1 MNIQCHFRTSRSAPQ
16 CCLSAVS
23 SALQQQLFLLN
34 GTFLAQWQPAVLT
47 ALAPGPTEGANL
59 VAACSL
65 PVALLRTA
73 GRCQWP
79 CELVLGGQLRHLSL
93 CHCLSIQPV
102 SFSFFLV
109 LHFSSPYTHPQ
120 RGSFIFS
127 YVQIYLLLYPNSTGN
142 NVIFLITTFLWSLL
156 EKKQANYR
164 DSRRELLSLLLL
176 CVPSYISICDH
187 FHSL

>member
-1 MNIQCHFRTSRSAPQ
+1 M
-16 CCLSAVS
+16 S

-93 CHCLSIQPV
+93 SLSL
-102 SFSFFLV
+102 SLHSTGLFFFLSRSALFIAV
-109 LHFSSPYTHPQ
+109 HTPPKRLFHF
-120 RGSFIFS
+120 
-127 YVQIYLLLYPNSTGN
+127 
-142 NVIFLITTFLWSLL
+142 
-156 EKKQANYR
+156 
-164 DSRRELLSLLLL
+164 LL
-176 CVPSYISICDH
+176 CTDIFITLPKLYR
-187 FHSL
+187 